1 MPDPFHT
8 FCFRDPV
15 HSVMLMQKRE
25 QGFSVSTSV
34 EGAGPKRYSLPPLQ
48 VSGQGARHVGK
59 PLPFLPSINAR

>member
-1 MPDPFHT
+1 M
-8 FCFRDPV
+8 
-15 HSVMLMQKRE
+15 HSVKVLQKRE